1 MNRKTSFLLAII
13 SLLIFPVIAMNQASG
28 QLIED
33 PSQIESMTTEA
44 GIASNLGQVE
54 IGQIAARGIQVV
66 LGFLAIIF
74 LGLTVYAGF
83 NWMTAA
89 GNDENIKKA
98 QATLKAAVI
107 GLLIVLAA
115 YTITY
120 FVFAQ
125 LPFGGP
131 SSTGVGTSG

>member
-1 MNRKTSFLLAII
+1 MNRKTSFLLAVL
-13 SLLIFPVIAMNQASG
+13 SLLIFPVIAINTVSG

-33 PSQIESMTTEA
+33 PTQIQDLTTET
-44 GIASNLGQVE
+44 GLASNLGQVE
-54 IGQIAARGIQVV
+54 IGQIAARSIQVI
-66 LGFLAIIF
+66 LGFLGIIF
-74 LGLTVYAGF
+74 LGLTLISGF

-89 GNDENIKKA
+89 GNEEKIKKA
-98 QATLKAAVI
+98 QGTLKAAII

-120 FVFAQ
+120 FIFTE

-131 SSTGVGTSG
+131 GGGDIITSG